1 MLLSQTEE
9 NYLKAIYSLAN
20 ANANKVSTTLISTE
34 LKTKASSVTDMIQKL
49 ADKDLIHYK
58 KYQGVSLTEIG
69 RKIAVEIVRK
79 HRLWEVFLVNK
90 LNYNWDEVHELAEQ
104 LEHIKSESLTDKL
117 SAFLEFPSHDPHGDP
132 IPDKNGNVEHH
143 KNRMLS
149 DLEIGESCVVIG
161 IKDSSDPFLKFLDK
175 LNIQLGSIIKVI
187 SKEPFDNSMLVET
200 LTGSISISNQI
211 SKNLFIKK
219 LE

>member
-9 NYLKAIYSLAN
+9 NYLKAIYSLAY
-20 ANANKVSTTLISTE
+20 ANSNKVSTTLISEE
-34 LKTKASSVTDMIQKL
+34 LNTKASSVTDMIQKL
-49 ADKDLIHYK
+49 ADKDLVHYK
-58 KYQGVSLTEIG
+58 KYQGVYLTEIG

-104 LEHIKSESLTDKL
+104 LEHIKSETLIDKL
-117 SAFLEFPSHDPHGDP
+117 EAFLGFPTHDPHGDP
-132 IPDKNGNVEHH
+132 IPDKEGNIEHH
-143 KNRMLS
+143 KNMMLS
-149 DLEIGESCVVIG
+149 SIEIGESCVVIG

-175 LNIQLGSIIKVI
+175 LQIQLGSIIKVV

-200 LTGSISISNQI
+200 TTGSISISNQI
-211 SKNLFIKK
+211 SKNLFVKK
-219 LE
+219 L